1 MVVEDVYR
9 LMTLLLGAEREGPV
23 ALLEPCDE
31 REGDIVLTFAAMLE
45 VFERVAAVVI
55 AKVS

>member
-1 MVVEDVYR
+1 
-9 LMTLLLGAEREGPV
+9 MTLLLGAEREGPV